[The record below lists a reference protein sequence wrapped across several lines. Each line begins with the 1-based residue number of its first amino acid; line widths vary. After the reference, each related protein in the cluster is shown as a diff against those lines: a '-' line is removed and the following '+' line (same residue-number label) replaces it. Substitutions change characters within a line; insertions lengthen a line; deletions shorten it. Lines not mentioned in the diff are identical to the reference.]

1 MPTKIRDGAPADLPA
16 LTEIETAVFSGDRL
30 SRRSLARFLS
40 GASPASLRVA
50 EHDGAIAGYALM
62 LRRAGS
68 KMARLYSIAVAET
81 ARGQGVGAALLADA
95 ERLMRAKGA
104 SALRL
109 EVRADNTTAIG
120 LYERHGYTRFAV
132 YRQYYEDGADAF
144 RYQRQLETPGPGGSG
159 TAPDDSDED
168 RSPAASTGFDRIT
181 APTGG
186 ASLTMSEA

>member
-1 MPTKIRDGAPADLPA
+1 MPTTLRDGTPADLPA

-50 EHDGAIAGYALM
+50 VLDGAIAGYALV
-62 LRRAGS
+62 LRRSGS
-68 KMARLYSIAVAET
+68 EVARLYSIAVAEA
-81 ARGQGVGAALLADA
+81 ARGRGIGAALLTDV

-109 EVRADNTTAIG
+109 EVRADNTAAIG
-120 LYERHGYTRFAV
+120 LYERHGYTRFAI

-144 RYQRQLETPGPGGSG
+144 RYQRQLEAPGPAGPG

-168 RSPAASTGFDRIT
+168 RSPVLSTGPGRIA
-181 APTGG
+181 APGG
-186 ASLTMSEA
+186 APVMMSEA